1 MGQMLSK
8 WCNFYI
14 LYTLTLTELE
24 RQIKVWGILHEIIVY
39 STPAKKKVGRGEGFD
54 YNCQVRKIQMQ
65 VPLKNNCKAEGATTV
80 RRFLSDGCGRD
91 LAN

>member
-1 MGQMLSK
+1 MLSK

-24 RQIKVWGILHEIIVY
+24 RQIKVGGILHG
-39 STPAKKKVGRGEGFD
+39 GRGEGFD

-65 VPLKNNCKAEGATTV
+65 VPLKNDCKAKGATTV
-80 RRFLSDGCGRD
+80 GRFLSDGCGRD